1 MRKSLAVAVAALSVA
16 GVGALVPAAANAGT
30 TVNVNLTG
38 GTLSVTEPST
48 AATLSGSAAAGTVLT
63 QALGSTTV
71 TDNRGTLQGWTV
83 TAVTSGNL
91 TNAGATHSIS
101 LGTTIAGGPLNMV
114 TGAVTANGTSLLTG
128 VGAGA
133 GGSLNPVSAITVATG
148 ANLAGGGSYSYNPT
162 LTFTVPPN
170 TFADNYSTV
179 VTQTAA

>member
-1 MRKSLAVAVAALSVA
+1 MRKSLVLAVAAMSTA
-16 GVGALVPAAANAGT
+16 GIAALVPTAANAGT

-38 GTLSVTEPST
+38 GALSVTEPSA

-63 QALGSTTV
+63 QSLGSSTV
-71 TDNRGTLQGWTV
+71 TDDRGTLAGWTV
-83 TAVTSGNL
+83 TAKTSGDL
-91 TNAGATHSIS
+91 ANAGNTHTIS
-101 LGTTIAGGPLNMV
+101 LGTAIAGGPLNMA

-133 GGSLNPVSAITVATG
+133 GGSLNPSAAITVATG
-148 ANLAGGGSYSYNPT
+148 ASLAGGGSYSYNPT

-179 VTQTAA
+179 VTQTVS